1 MLFLGERVVYNSH
14 NDIIQLASMFG
25 FVKNVDGAMAVA
37 NRIFEAVLYNLFL
50 SEEEVSNRTF
60 SAAGKCGLQCGE
72 SHETFVPACR
82 EISGST
88 VCIRTKMAAFHGELE
103 LLYQPEYAWLWQEGH
118 IRHYHVND
126 YGGGY
131 MEWGKLKTLPIGAG
145 HVDFEKF
152 FAFVRGTGYQGT
164 FTVEATAFDRMGVE
178 QVLYGN
184 QIGHARKGGSACHLR
199 LV

>member
-1 MLFLGERVVYNSH
+1 MKHLC
-14 NDIIQLASMFG
+14 QLAERYLEVQ
-25 FVKNVDGAMAVA
+25 FVFD
-37 NRIFEAVLYNLFL
+37 
-50 SEEEVSNRTF
+50 
-60 SAAGKCGLQCGE
+60 
-72 SHETFVPACR
+72 
-82 EISGST
+82 
-88 VCIRTKMAAFHGELE
+88 TKMAAFHGELE

-164 FTVEATAFDRMGVE
+164 FTVEATAFDRMGVVDTE
-178 QVLYGN
+178 MLN
-184 QIGHARKGGSACHLR
+184 RCFTKIR
-199 LV
+199 LAMHGMEALHVI